1 MRFDRMAL
9 SVSLALASLFAV
21 VTAHAASPAN
31 NAFFTTWAR
40 TDLPVATGRVSRT
53 WMWGP
58 EPFTEGIYEQ
68 YVDSREGV
76 RLVQYFDKTR
86 MELNT
91 RERPNSPWYVTN
103 GLLAKELVTGQRQL
117 GDAIFLDYGP
127 AAINVAGDADDP
139 SGPTYATFNAL
150 LGAPAYQLGHVITE
164 TIDRSGTVGNDPS
177 LAAHGVTAAY
187 YVPETRHTVASVFW
201 DFMRSRG
208 LVVVDGAERE
218 GALFPDPFYATGFPL
233 TEAFWATVRVA
244 GTPKRVLIQVF
255 ERRVLT
261 YTPDNPPDWR
271 VEAGNVGQ
279 HYYAWR
285 YVLAPD
291 IGTRENPIPR
301 GRLAM
306 LYDNWEVR
314 VVRVIPDA
322 TRLVLDENLF
332 NRPPERGKQ
341 FFIATVEA
349 TYHGPGSSRFDG
361 SFRLRAVGPSGVSY
375 STFNDSCGVIPDKL
389 PDPEV
394 FTGGTIRGNV
404 CWQVTSDD
412 ARALLMYDDPF
423 TFDPV
428 LRLYF
433 RLTP

>member
-1 MRFDRMAL
+1 MVSTMAL
-9 SVSLALASLFAV
+9 AFASLFAV
-21 VTAHAASPAN
+21 LTVHAASPADD
-31 NAFFTTWAR
+31 AFFATWAR

-58 EPFTEGIYEQ
+58 EPFTEGMYEP
-68 YVDSREGV
+68 YFDSRNGV

-91 RERPNSPWYVTN
+91 RERPDSPWYVTN

-117 GDAIFLDYGP
+117 GDALLVDYGP

-139 SGPTYATFNAL
+139 TGPTYASFSGL
-150 LGAPAYQLGHVITE
+150 LRAPAYQLGHVITE
-164 TIDRSGTVGNDPS
+164 TIDRSGTVGNDPG
-177 LAAHGVTAAY
+177 LAALGVTAAY

-208 LVVVDGAERE
+208 LVVVDGLERE
-218 GALFPDPFYATGFPL
+218 AALFPDPFYATGLPL
-233 TEAFWATVRVA
+233 TEAYWTTVRVA
-244 GTPKRVLIQVF
+244 GTPQRVLIQVF

-261 YTPDNPPDWR
+261 YTPDNPRGWQ

-279 HYYAWR
+279 HYYAWH
-285 YVLAPD
+285 YQLAPD

-301 GRLAM
+301 GHSAR

-322 TRLVLDENLF
+322 TSLVLAENIF
-332 NRPPERGKQ
+332 NRPPARGKQ

-349 TYHGPGSSRFDG
+349 TYRGPGSSRFDG

-375 STFNDSCGVIPDKL
+375 STFNDFCGVIPDEL

-404 CWQVTSDD
+404 CWQVTAED
-412 ARALLMYDDPF
+412 AGALLMYDDPF
-423 TFDPV
+423 TLDAVPRV
-428 LRLYF
+428 YF
-433 RLTP
+433 RLTPSP